1 MKRFAW
7 EGAAA
12 SARPPAGRRARLAGL
27 LIGAAAA
34 LLHVAPAAAAAPSLQ
49 LKPCRLA
56 GFPTELLCG
65 QLQRPLNPAEP
76 QGRQITLAL
85 AVVPALARNKLPDPV
100 VFLAGGPGQSAIELL
115 PLLSSR
121 MDRLNQR
128 RDLVFV
134 DQRGTG
140 KSASLACRDERY
152 LPLSQQLDRE
162 AMLRELQQC
171 RDTLQQRP
179 HGDLRFYSTWI
190 ASQDLDAVR
199 QALGV
204 AQWNVIGG
212 SYGTRAGLDYLRQ
225 FPAAVRRAVLDGLA
239 PPDGVLPLSL
249 SQDGYDALDALLNE
263 CAAEPG
269 CARAFPDLRAQ
280 WERLLA
286 GLPRELSLRHPLTG
300 RSETLRL
307 QPDDVFHLLR
317 TPLYVPS
324 LRSALPAAIS
334 QAAQGHFEALLGLSS
349 GAGGGRAGQ
358 LSTGM
363 HFSVICSEDYPRL
376 ASPDPAGLRG
386 PAAFYAR
393 VCRDWPRGEVPA
405 AFYTLPQ
412 AQSPVLLLSG
422 GADPATPPRHG
433 ERVLQ
438 ALGPRARHQLVPGA
452 GHGVMGLPCMRDTLA
467 RFIEARTDEQALALK
482 TDCAAGMPLPPA
494 FVPPNPELPAS
505 AAHPTAEI
513 RP

>member
-1 MKRFAW
+1 MNLPLWLRRLHAR
-7 EGAAA
+7 GAA
-12 SARPPAGRRARLAGL
+12 SSLLPVLLAGL
-27 LIGAAAA
+27 AV
-34 LLHVAPAAAAAPSLQ
+34 HAPVRAEAELA
-49 LKPCRLA
+49 LKPCRLP
-56 GFPTELLCG
+56 GFPTELQCG
-65 QLQRPLNPAEP
+65 VLKRALDPAQP
-76 QGRQITLAL
+76 QGRQIELQL

-115 PLLSSR
+115 PVLAGR

-140 KSASLACRDERY
+140 KSASLACRDERH
-152 LPLSQQLDRE
+152 LPLSKQLDRE
-162 AMLRELQQC
+162 AMLQELQQC
-171 RDTLQQRP
+171 RAELQQRP
-179 HGDLRFYSTWI
+179 HGDLRFFSTWI

-204 AQWNVIGG
+204 KQWNVIGG

-225 FPAAVRRAVLDGLA
+225 FPGSVRRAVLDGLA

-249 SQDGYDALDALLNE
+249 SQDGYEALHTLLNE

-269 CARAFPDLRAQ
+269 CARAFPELRAQ

-286 GLPRELSLRHPLTG
+286 SLPRELSLRHPLTG
-300 RSETLRL
+300 KSETVRL
-307 QPDDVFHLLR
+307 QAEDLVMRLR
-317 TPLYVPS
+317 SPLYVPS
-324 LRSALPAAIS
+324 LRSALPAAIA
-334 QAAQGHFEALLGLSS
+334 QAAQGNFDALLGVAS
-349 GAGGGRAGQ
+349 GMSGGRGGQ

-376 ASPDPAGLRG
+376 ATRDAAALSG
-386 PAAFYAR
+386 PAAFYVR
-393 VCRDWPRGEVPA
+393 VCRDWPRGEVPP
-405 AFYTLPQ
+405 AFYEMPK

-422 GADPATPPRHG
+422 GVDPATAPRHG

-438 ALGPRARHQLVPGA
+438 ALGPLARHELVPGA

-467 RFIEARTDEQALALK
+467 RFIEAKTDEQALALK
-482 TDCAAGMPLPPA
+482 TDCAARMPLPPA
-494 FVPPNPELPAS
+494 FVPPNPELPAP
-505 AAHPTAEI
+505 AARPTAEK

>member
-12 SARPPAGRRARLAGL
+12 SSRPPACRRARLAGL

-34 LLHVAPAAAAAPSLQ
+34 LLHVAPAAAAAPPLQ

-152 LPLSQQLDRE
+152 LPLRQQLDRE

-171 RDTLQQRP
+171 RETLQQRP

-204 AQWNVIGG
+204 VQWNVIGG

-225 FPAAVRRAVLDGLA
+225 FPGAVRRAVLDGLA

-249 SQDGYDALDALLNE
+249 SQDGYDALNALLNE

-307 QPDDVFHLLR
+307 QPDDVFNLLR

-349 GAGGGRAGQ
+349 GAGGRAGQ

-376 ASPDPAGLRG
+376 ASLDPAGLRG

-393 VCRDWPRGEVPA
+393 ACRDWPRGEVPA

-433 ERVLQ
+433 ARVLQ
-438 ALGPRARHQLVPGA
+438 ALGPRARHQRVLGA

-482 TDCAAGMPLPPA
+482 TDCAAAMPLPPA

-505 AAHPTAEI
+505 AARPTAET

>member
-1 MKRFAW
+1 MPHTAF
-7 EGAAA
+7 
-12 SARPPAGRRARLAGL
+12 ARLAAAAGL
-27 LIGAAAA
+27 VLALIGAGTAVAAE
-34 LLHVAPAAAAAPSLQ
+34 AAAAAP
-49 LKPCRLA
+49 
-56 GFPTELLCG
+56 
-65 QLQRPLNPAEP
+65 AEP
-76 QGRQITLAL
+76 QGLSPCRLRQLPQ
-85 AVVPALARNKLPDPV
+85 AVQCGRVRRPLDPARPAGVAIDIHYAVLPAQARHKAADPV
-100 VFLAGGPGQSAIELL
+100 FFFAGGPGQSAIESAALFAG
-115 PLLSSR
+115 R
-121 MDRLNQR
+121 FARLNQR

-140 KSASLACRDERY
+140 KSASLACRDERH
-152 LPLSQQLDRE
+152 LPLRQQLDRE

-171 RDTLQQRP
+171 RETLQQRP
-179 HGDLRFYSTWI
+179 HGDLRFYTTVI

-199 QALGV
+199 RALGV

-225 FPAAVRRAVLDGLA
+225 FPGAVRRAVLDGLA

-249 SQDGYDALDALLNE
+249 SEDGQAALQALLNE

-269 CARAFPDLRAQ
+269 CARAFPDLKAR
-280 WERLLA
+280 WERLMA
-286 GLPRELSLRHPLTG
+286 GLPRELTLRHPLTG

-307 QPDDVFHLLR
+307 QPDDVFNLLR

-324 LRSALPAAIS
+324 LRSALPAAIA
-334 QAAQGHFEALLGLSS
+334 QAAQGNFDALLGVSS
-349 GAGGGRAGQ
+349 GMGGGRAGQ
-358 LSTGM
+358 LSAGM

-376 ASPDPAGLRG
+376 ASPGLVG
-386 PAAFYAR
+386 LSGTAAFYAQA
-393 VCRDWPRGEVPA
+393 CRDWPRGEVPA
-405 AFYTLPQ
+405 AFYTLPP

-438 ALGPRARHQLVPGA
+438 ALGPLARHQRVPGA

-505 AAHPTAEI
+505 AARPTAET